1 MEVPSFPFMDDL
13 TIATVL
19 RRIRKEYP
27 KFRMPIVTEL
37 VSRKKDPYRV
47 LISCL
52 LSLRTK
58 DEVTSLAQERLF
70 READTPERMAD
81 MERERIEE
89 LIYPVGFYRN
99 KAKVLQEVSRT
110 LIEEHDGAVPDDLDE
125 LLRLKGV
132 GRKTAN
138 LVITMGY
145 DKPGICVDTHVHRIT
160 NRFGYVQTRTPDE
173 TEMALRTKLPK
184 EHWVEINDLLV
195 TWGQNICKPISPL
208 CSKCAVFDLCE
219 RIGVK
224 KSR

>member
-1 MEVPSFPFMDDL
+1 MDDSTL
-13 TIATVL
+13 AL
-19 RRIRKEYP
+19 ALERIRSEYP
-27 KFRMPIVTEL
+27 KYRMPIVTEL
-37 VSRKKDPYRV
+37 VKKNRDPYRV

-70 READTPERMAD
+70 READTPQRMIE
-81 MERERIEE
+81 MKTERIEE

-99 KAKVLQEVSRT
+99 KARVVKDVSRT
-110 LIEEHDGAVPDDLDE
+110 LIEEYRGRVPDDLDE
-125 LLRLKGV
+125 LLKLKGV

-160 NRFGYVQTRTPDE
+160 NRFGYVKTGTPDE
-173 TEMALRTKLPK
+173 TEMELRKKLPG
-184 EHWVEINDLLV
+184 EHWIEINDLLV
-195 TWGQNICKPISPL
+195 TWGQNICKPVSPL
-208 CSKCAVFDLCE
+208 CSGCVVLDLCE
-219 RIGVK
+219 RKGVQ